1 MKIEAVDLF
10 CGAGGLS
17 LGLHKAGIKV
27 KAGVDFESA
36 CEFPFEFNI
45 PKAKFIHTDIS
56 LLPSDKVKNQYA
68 TNSIQL
74 LAGCAPCQPFSTLS
88 NGKDRK
94 KNDKWPLLR
103 HFGRLVE
110 EIKPELVTMENVPVL
125 MSQEI
130 FQEFVTLLK
139 RNKYYVWHG
148 IVDASEYGVPQRRK
162 RLVLMASQFGS
173 VELLSPKALSIR
185 KKTVRDAISGLPKIK
200 AGETCSTDKLH
211 RSRNL
216 TEINLKRLRVSKP
229 GGTWRDWPKYL
240 LSPCHT
246 KASGQSFSSVYS
258 RMEWDKP
265 SPTITTQST
274 NFGTGRFGH
283 PEQDRSLSLRE
294 MAILQSFPV
303 NYQFEAPDSN
313 LGFLNIGKLIGNAVP
328 VDLGFAIGKSF
339 KTHLSQCLK
348 GGLRE

>member
-27 KAGVDFESA
+27 KAGVDFELA
-36 CEFPFEFNI
+36 CEFPFEANI
-45 PKAKFIHTDIS
+45 PKARFIHSDIS
-56 LLPSDKVKNQYA
+56 LLSSEDVIQRYA
-68 TNSIQL
+68 SNSIRL

-88 NGKDRK
+88 NGTDRK

-110 EIKPELVTMENVPVL
+110 ETKPQLVTMENVPVL

-130 FQEFVTLLK
+130 FKEFVRFLE
-139 RNKYYVWHG
+139 RNKYRVWHE

-162 RLVLMASQFGS
+162 RLVLMASQYGD
-173 VELLSPKALSIR
+173 VKLLSPSELKIQR
-185 KKTVRDAISGLPKIK
+185 KTVREAIGGLPQIK
-200 AGETCSTDKLH
+200 AGETCRTDRLH
-211 RSRNL
+211 RARNL

-229 GGTWRDWPKYL
+229 GGTWRDWPKSL

-246 KASGQSFSSVYS
+246 KESGQSFSSVYS

-283 PEQDRSLSLRE
+283 PEQDRSLTLRE
-294 MAILQSFPV
+294 MAILQSFPLD
-303 NYQFEAPDSN
+303 YQFEAPDSK
-313 LGFLNIGKLIGNAVP
+313 LGFSNIGKLIGNAVP
-328 VDLGFAIGKSF
+328 VDLGYAIGKTF
-339 KTHLSQCLK
+339 KDHLKSI
-348 GGLRE
+348 GVGNE